1 MIYQLQSNRVWRSYL
16 GGRNIEQLQGQK
28 EAQDGCFP
36 EEWVASVVL
45 ATNPGHEREGEGLS
59 RTVDGALLRDLIA
72 ENPEAML
79 GRGNVARHGAHMS
92 ILVKILDA
100 AERLVV
106 QAHPT
111 RAFAQQY
118 FASPYGKTESW
129 YLIKTGEDACIYLG
143 FKPGITRTEWVR
155 CFEAQDI
162 SRMLDWLHRL
172 AVKPGDVVLVEG
184 GTPHA
189 IGAGCFMIEL
199 QEPTDL
205 IVTPER
211 QTLSGLPF
219 SDKKMHAG
227 LGFERM
233 FDCFAYEGM
242 DEQEIRRR
250 YFIQPEESRE
260 PENQALRTLIGRQ
273 ATDKFCLQEL
283 LVDGTAMVSWP
294 DDYVVAVVLRGSGQV
309 QELTA
314 DGKEPNG
321 QTGGP
326 FCTLKPGDQ
335 LFIPADA
342 GPLLWTGQLQVVI
355 CRP

>member
-16 GGRNIEQLQGQK
+16 GGRNIEQMQGLK
-28 EAQDGCFP
+28 EAQDGHFP
-36 EEWVASVVL
+36 EEWVASVVA

-72 ENPEAML
+72 DNPEAML
-79 GRGNVARHGAHMS
+79 GCGNVAKHGARMS

-106 QAHPT
+106 QVHPT

-118 FASPYGKTESW
+118 FNSPYGKTESW
-129 YLIKTGEDACIYLG
+129 YLIGTGEDACIYLG
-143 FKPGITRTEWVR
+143 FKPGITHDEWVR

-162 SRMLDWLHRL
+162 PRMLGWLHRL

-184 GTPHA
+184 GVPHA

-211 QTLSGLPF
+211 QTPSGLVFP
-219 SDKKMHAG
+219 DRKLHAG
-227 LGFERM
+227 LGFARM
-233 FDCFAYEGM
+233 FDCFTYDGM

-250 YFIQPEESRE
+250 YFIQPEESTD
-260 PENQALRTLIGRQ
+260 PESQALRTLIGRQ

-283 LVDGTAMVSWP
+283 LVDGMATVSWP
-294 DDYVVAVVLRGSGQV
+294 DDYAVAVVLRGSGQV
-309 QELTA
+309 RELAADDKDPARQTA
-314 DGKEPNG
+314 
-321 QTGGP
+321 GP
-326 FCTLKPGDQ
+326 FCPLKPGDQ

-342 GPLLWTGQLQVVI
+342 GPLCWTGQLQVVI